1 MSPKLLCGNMA
12 LKLSICRNRGL
23 CKCLCYAFLVIV
35 VVEIVVFNTLVLVAL
50 MSVRKELSTVLDAP
64 GNSLMDKL
72 MNNNKFQEIVGVGRN
87 GGFAKMMEETIGRI
101 YIVSNP
107 SSGNDKSSQPR
118 LSFLGIDVSNARE
131 ATFLYRRIQSRTD
144 FPYTRLIVDIGANDG
159 LVSSNSFNF
168 LQWGWSAILVEPQ
181 SHEIN
186 LAKLN
191 NKRNHDPYNE
201 GKQNL
206 TLVQGI
212 LSDRDGMVDFVLSS
226 SVDKMESHAMK
237 SYQYEQTKN
246 KHPFIVK
253 VPSLTVRTFA
263 RRYNVPKTFGVLS
276 LDAEGLGDKLLHQW
290 MDLGFKPAYI
300 IYEQLH
306 NSEPIVTTV
315 EYLEGKG
322 YRYLNKLGWNYMF
335 EHMPFP
341 GDDN

>member
-1 MSPKLLCGNMA
+1 MA
-12 LKLSICRNRGL
+12 FQLRNICRKRGI

-35 VVEIVVFNTLVLVAL
+35 VTEIVVFNALVFVAL
-50 MSVRKELSTVLDAP
+50 SSVRKELSSVLDAP

-72 MNNNKFQEIVGVGRN
+72 MNNRKFQELVDVGRS
-87 GGFAKMMEETIGRI
+87 GGFAKMMEETVGRM
-101 YIVSNP
+101 YIVSHP
-107 SSGNDKSSQPR
+107 SHQDNKLSQPQ

-131 ATFLYRRIQSRTD
+131 ATYLYQRIQSRPD

-159 LVSSNSFNF
+159 LVSSNSYNF
-168 LQWGWSAILVEPQ
+168 IQWGWSAILVEPQ
-181 SHEIN
+181 SREIS

-191 NKRNHDPYNE
+191 NKRHFDPYNE

-212 LSDRDGMVDFVLSS
+212 LSDKDGMVDFVLSS

-237 SYQYEQTKN
+237 DFQYEQIRN
-246 KHPFIVK
+246 RNPFIVK

-263 RRYNVPKTFGVLS
+263 RRYNVPKMFGILS

-306 NSEPIVTTV
+306 NSEPIITTV
-315 EYLEGKG
+315 NYLEEKG
-322 YRYLNKLGWNYMF
+322 YRFLNRLGWNFLF
-335 EHMPFP
+335 EHMPFQ
-341 GDDN
+341 GDDK